1 MHIEL
6 VDSLRCP
13 VPHDD
18 TWLVASVTRFDGRDI
33 VDGVLGCPS
42 CRRQYAVRRGEVD
55 FTGGAGDEAAVR
67 RQEQSAAAGGAGS
80 EVGADVQ
87 LTGAGEGAGTGA
99 GAGGG
104 AEAAPPPPT
113 DDELL
118 RARALLA
125 LDEPGGIVL
134 LGGSLARLAQRL
146 ADEAQVAP
154 LVLNAPGW
162 LWSEEGVPS
171 AIRSRDVVPVASG
184 VLRAAWLDG
193 ATATPSLLADCARAL
208 RAGGRLLAPV
218 SATVPRGV
226 SRLAGDTAEWVAES
240 AGAPS
245 APVELRR
252 R

>member
-18 TWLVASVTRFDGRDI
+18 TWLVASVTHFDGRDI
-33 VDGVLGCPS
+33 VEGVLGCPS
-42 CRRQYAVRRGEVD
+42 CRRQYEVRRGEVD
-55 FTGGAGDEAAVR
+55 FTGGVGADPAPG
-67 RQEQSAAAGGAGS
+67 RQAPAAAAGGAGAPA
-80 EVGADVQ
+80 GADVQ
-87 LTGAGEGAGTGA
+87 LTGAG
-99 GAGGG
+99 
-104 AEAAPPPPT
+104 AAPPPPT
-113 DDELL
+113 DEEVL

-125 LDEPGGIVL
+125 LDEGGGIVL
-134 LGGSLARLAQRL
+134 LGGALARFAQRL

-154 LVLNAPGW
+154 LVLNAPRW
-162 LWSEEGVPS
+162 LWADGMVPS
-171 AIRSRDVVPVASG
+171 ALRSRDNVPVAGG

-193 ATATPSLLADCARAL
+193 STATPGALADCVRAL
-208 RAGGRLLAPV
+208 RAGGRLMAPAA
-218 SATVPRGV
+218 SALPDGV
-226 SRLAGDTAEWVAES
+226 RRLAADAEQWVAES